1 MTPDSKPGILRRV
14 WVFLN
19 PLRKRIIR
27 AVKEMKPSVLV
38 EKIEELGRILFK
50 NPFVLSAGIATPFA
64 GTTVVQ
70 YNIENYQL
78 HLASVNLQ
86 LYELKEQQDELL
98 EIVLWIKNMKNF
110 QIDPILFPKARTK
123 QRATLENGNYE
134 SVLDSDPGA
143 GIGLLDSQKEQLNR
157 LARSVAIL
165 DDPSTIELKV
175 EGFSSTLPFLNS
187 PCKSESKECNKAAA
201 NLRAKQVCDYLES
214 KLPGPRFHI
223 EARTWKDYE
232 EMDQNRYYPYVQSTP
247 SKSIPGLHVLNQ
259 AVHITIS
266 SP

>member
-1 MTPDSKPGILRRV
+1 MTSNLRHRIRSCAKDLGFNRGKILKTLV
-14 WVFLN
+14 SGL
-19 PLRKRIIR
+19 LLGTG
-27 AVKEMKPSVLV
+27 ASVPIGVV
-38 EKIEELGRILFK
+38 E
-50 NPFVLSAGIATPFA
+50 
-64 GTTVVQ
+64 
-70 YNIENYQL
+70 YNIEENQQPY
-78 HLASVNLQ
+78 LASVNLQ

-157 LARSVAIL
+157 LARSVAL
-165 DDPSTIELKV
+165 LGEPSTIELKV
-175 EGFSSTLPFLNS
+175 EGFASTLPFLNS

-201 NLRAKQVCDYLES
+201 NLRAKQVRDYLES